1 MVDYTDVLRTGI
13 FGHTGNPTS
22 GVTNGRSLV
31 SVLPTGKNG
40 SIDTLTPL
48 EEYIPD
54 SSGQFSRATNR
65 FDDPT
70 YYTA

>member
-1 MVDYTDVLRTGI
+1 MVDYTDVIRTGI
-13 FGHTGNPTS
+13 FGHGDNPTS
-22 GVTNGRSLV
+22 GVTNGRSIV

-40 SIDTLTPL
+40 DVDTLSPL
-48 EEYIPD
+48 KEYVPD
-54 SSGQFSRATNR
+54 SSGQFSKTTNR